1 MLSAM
6 EQIRTAG
13 GKRHRTTA
21 ASVSGIA
28 SISGPATAGLNRA
41 IPATPLLLPRLAG
54 AIPLAVVPRRLAAAN
69 AGIAHFLMQAGAV
82 RAGDVPQKW
91 DDAIEVCQG
100 ALDAWVKRELGPLHC
115 LEPVFILTASGGLDG
130 CAVSSK
136 GTRDAAPV
144 RYLGVELFW
153 YENNLQQWAVGA
165 GLEALERAFPGLGK
179 ATLEIL
185 RRQSRFVYPLFTPD
199 LACDVASYVYWCG
212 DDDEEAALDME
223 AGDDEE
229 AREAMRE
236 AMVTRRKLDAAF
248 PTWATAT
255 PSNRPK
261 PLTLAVIGQVASSSD
276 DPAMRAIA
284 ADALN
289 LARLRIKDAFSP
301 AVDGEFLGWGAVL
314 SWREDDLTVRV
325 YDDLVQLAYQSEFC
339 DRIGE
344 LDMALD
350 APQAM
355 RSWQRAMRL
364 RFKAIR
370 LIDRLIYLLAEGNW
384 Q

>member
-6 EQIRTAG
+6 EQICAAG
-13 GKRHRTTA
+13 GKRHRTK
-21 ASVSGIA
+21 GA
-28 SISGPATAGLNRA
+28 SISRIAPIARPASAALNRA
-41 IPATPLLLPRLAG
+41 IPVTSLVLPRLAG
-54 AIPLAVVPRRLAAAN
+54 AIPLIVVPRRLATAN
-69 AGIAHFLMQAGAV
+69 ASIARFLIQAGAI
-82 RAGDVPQKW
+82 REGDVPQKW

-115 LEPVFILTASGGLDG
+115 LEPAFTLTASDG
-130 CAVSSK
+130 SDAGSMPSK
-136 GTRDAAPV
+136 GTSDATPV
-144 RYLGVELFW
+144 QYTGVELFW
-153 YENNLQQWAVGA
+153 YENNLQQWVVGA
-165 GLEALERAFPGLGK
+165 GLEALDGAFPGLGQ
-179 ATLEIL
+179 AILDIL

-212 DDDEEAALDME
+212 EDNEDAALDMD
-223 AGDDEE
+223 AGDDED
-229 AREAMRE
+229 AREAMRDE
-236 AMVTRRKLDAAF
+236 MVTRQKLDEAF
-248 PTWATAT
+248 PSWATAT
-255 PSNRPK
+255 QCK
-261 PLTLAVIGQVASSSD
+261 PLPLTVVERLTGSLHD
-276 DPAMRAIA
+276 LAMREVA
-284 ADALN
+284 ADALT

-301 AVDGEFLGWGAVL
+301 DVDGEYLGWGAVL
-314 SWREDDLTVRV
+314 SWCKDDLTVRV

-344 LDMALD
+344 LEISLD

-370 LIDRLIYLLAEGNW
+370 LIDRLIHRLFAGNW